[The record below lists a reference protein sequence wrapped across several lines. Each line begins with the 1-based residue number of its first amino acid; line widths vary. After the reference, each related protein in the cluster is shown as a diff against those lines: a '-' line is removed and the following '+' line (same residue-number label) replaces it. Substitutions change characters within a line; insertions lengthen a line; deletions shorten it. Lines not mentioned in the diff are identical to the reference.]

1 MKLRYVLQPVGT
13 GLDVFGGRPKL
24 SAWRDRLRKELGEKL
39 FDEAHELI
47 MNMSD
52 LPQKLQNNSAFD
64 MMKLKFQKMFI

>member
-1 MKLRYVLQPVGT
+1 MCYILQPVGA

-47 MNMSD
+47 MNMSS

-64 MMKLKFQKMFI
+64 LMKLKFQKMFI